1 MNYKI
6 SNERYSEITEEIA
19 NLYEDIGIKAFP
31 INPIEICNKLK
42 IKLIPYSS
50 TDAFFTLSSD
60 GFNYFHTSNQEYVI
74 HYNVL
79 QSKERINFTIMHEL
93 GHIMLGH
100 DSPENNIENSI
111 KEKEADY
118 FARMSLVPLGIIF
131 ILRLRTPEEISKI
144 FNISFSCATNVF
156 KHYQTTKS
164 YPRIKTQIINNR
176 LTRQFMEYTYKLIK
190 EVS

>member
-19 NLYEDIGIKAFP
+19 YLYEDIGIKTFP
-31 INPIEICNKLK
+31 INPFEVCCKLK

-50 TDAFFTLSSD
+50 TDPFFYLSSD
-60 GFNYFHTSNQEYVI
+60 GFNYLAPSNQEYVI
-74 HYNVL
+74 CYNVL

-93 GHIMLGH
+93 GHIMLEH
-100 DSPENNIENSI
+100 HRSENNIENLI

-118 FARMSLVPLGIIF
+118 FARMSLAPLGIVYV
-131 ILRLRTPEEISKI
+131 LKLNTPEEISET

-156 KHYQTTKS
+156 KHYRTVKS
-164 YPRIKTQIINNR
+164 YPRIEAQIRNNR
-176 LTRQFMEYTYKLIK
+176 LTRQFIEYAYKLTK